1 MEKIREHSFED
12 ETYQIGIDFDG
23 VLHNFDRGWYD
34 GTCYGDPIEGSL
46 EAIKEISKK
55 WNIIIYTAKARP
67 DRPLVNGKNGVEL
80 VWEWLNKHKIG
91 CYINE
96 VTHEKPRAEYYIDD
110 KGIKFEGNWKEI
122 LEEVL

>member
-1 MEKIREHSFED
+1 MWFTSHQSYNLIIPSNFSWK
-12 ETYQIGIDFDG
+12 YPIG
-23 VLHNFDRGWYD
+23 N
-34 GTCYGDPIEGSL
+34 L
-46 EAIKEISKK
+46 EFFQSIISSDK

-80 VWEWLNKHKIG
+80 VWEWLEKYDVAK
-91 CYINE
+91 YIDE

-122 LEEVL
+122 LEEVLWKRVNLLQ